1 MLVKLKTP
9 SGRFVQVINTDANS
23 PMDGA
28 ELHVLGFN
36 RESPTT
42 LFSSVQTNTV
52 AFKLDSAACAN
63 HFDEMTEGTDTMD
76 DSLVFCTS
84 TFAACHGHEGSPV
97 VDQRGR
103 LVGMVAGGTD
113 CDPRIPMLNIRA
125 SAFAHFMHQGVC
137 AMSNQPLAS
146 CPQRPVEAPPAIEA
160 EDGAASSAAIGE
172 SSMDAGVGRRRL
184 QEQDFAE
191 AMDET
196 VVEGLVDES
205 FVAGYVDETIYTTTA
220 VEEISA
226 DEVETVV
233 GGYVDETIDPLTTEE
248 DEGDADGAD
257 TALVIVEVIDRT
269 DGWDEGDA
277 DEGDA
282 DEAADQSM
290 SISTEEGEGEALVVG
305 DSYMVLAVV
314 DADDEV
320 TTHIGIDDD
329 LYIDIDDEE
338 EAWDNEDEFAE
349 NDDDHG
355 TDDGYIIGTDHFST
369 DDGSIIGTDDDDS
382 SIGTDEDAG
391 IISNED
397 DGPTRTRFLRGFVLL
412 G

>member
-9 SGRFVQVINTDANS
+9 SGRLVQVINTDTTS

-36 RESPTT
+36 RESTTT
-42 LFSSVQTNTV
+42 LFSPVQTNTV

-63 HFDEMTEGTDTMD
+63 HFDEMTEGTDTLD

-84 TFAACHGHEGSPV
+84 TFATCHGHEGSPV

-146 CPQRPVEAPPAIEA
+146 CPQRPLEVPPAIEA
-160 EDGAASSAAIGE
+160 EDGAAASASMGE

-191 AMDET
+191 VMDET
-196 VVEGLVDES
+196 VEKAFVDES
-205 FVAGYVDETIYTTTA
+205 FAAGYVDETIYTTTA
-220 VEEISA
+220 VEKIDA

-233 GGYVDETIDPLTTEE
+233 GEFVDETIDPISSEE
-248 DEGDADGAD
+248 DEGDADDAD

-269 DGWDEGDA
+269 AGW

-282 DEAADQSM
+282 DEAADQSVSM
-290 SISTEEGEGEALVVG
+290 GVEEEVEEGIVVG
-305 DSYMVLAVV
+305 DSYMVLAVL

-320 TTHIGIDDD
+320 TTHIEIDDD

-338 EAWDNEDEFAE
+338 EAWDEDEFAE
-349 NDDDHG
+349 NDDNNG
-355 TDDGYIIGTDHFST
+355 TDDGSMIGTDHFST
-369 DDGSIIGTDDDDS
+369 DDGSIIGTDDDGS
-382 SIGTDEDAG
+382 SIGTDDEEG
-391 IISNED
+391 IINSED